1 MTMAFVPI
9 AIPRLLTDPV
19 MLARV
24 DLANL
29 DPPVTEASSKAGVA
43 SAGEP
48 VDAIDTAAVLANIVG
63 AIVPVDLTAGAREA
77 IRTLAGV
84 RVNGIMADP
93 VVVAGIGGAV
103 VDVHLARLP
112 GEPCKFVG
120 CQGEISWLSG
130 WKLNQVS
137 V

>member
-1 MTMAFVPI
+1 MAMAFVPI

-93 VVVAGIGGAV
+93 MVVARVRGAV
-103 VDVHLARLP
+103 VDVELAVGAAVAIDASTLVLVHSVGADAVVLAR
-112 GEPCKFVG
+112 
-120 CQGEISWLSG
+120 IA
-130 WKLNQVS
+130 
-137 V
+137 

>member
-1 MTMAFVPI
+1 MAMAFVPI

-84 RVNGIMADP
+84 RVDKVSA
-93 VVVAGIGGAV
+93 GGAV
-103 VDVHLARLP
+103 LTRAA
-112 GEPCKFVG
+112 
-120 CQGEISWLSG
+120 
-130 WKLNQVS
+130 
-137 V
+137 